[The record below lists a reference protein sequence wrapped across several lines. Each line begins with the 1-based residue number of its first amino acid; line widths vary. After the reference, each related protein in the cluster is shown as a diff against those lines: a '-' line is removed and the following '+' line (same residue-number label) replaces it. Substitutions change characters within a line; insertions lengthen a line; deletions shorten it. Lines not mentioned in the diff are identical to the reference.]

1 MTSGNRP
8 AWVLLTSPAA
18 LSRFLARAVPD
29 DWTTTALLWRDGT
42 TLVVVGALA
51 VECRRYP
58 FLDLRRHLKR
68 LGADDALVATIWH
81 GLYTGAAVGVT
92 LTTQPALAKTALA

>member
-1 MTSGNRP
+1 VTPINRP
-8 AWVLLTSPAA
+8 AWVFLTSPAA

-29 DWTTTALLWRDGT
+29 DWATTALLWRDGST
-42 TLVVVGALA
+42 VVVVGALA

-68 LGADDALVATIWH
+68 LGTDDATWAAIWR

-92 LTTQPALAKTALA
+92 LATRPELARTALA